1 MFKSFEHWS
10 WSQLQ
15 TWREC
20 PYRAR
25 LRYIEHAP
33 EPPRAKD
40 DPRDRGIALHKAA
53 EDYLLK
59 GMPLDPAFAPF
70 AVQMA
75 ELKGLNPE
83 VEQRNYFDRNW
94 RPCDRDGRWA
104 VYIPDV
110 RVTVGNTTLTIDFKT
125 GKKYGN
131 EVKHFGQ
138 LQFYSV
144 GHYCAHPEVENHIG
158 EVWYIDQKDIVT
170 HQFQH
175 AALATAKVRLDDE
188 VARMMADKVHA
199 PRPNKVNCKY
209 CPFGPRGTGA
219 CPVGV

>member
-20 PYRAR
+20 PFKAR
-25 LRYIEHAP
+25 LRYIDRAP

-59 GMPLDPAFAPF
+59 GAPLDHAFAPF

-75 ELKGLNPE
+75 ELKNLNPE
-83 VEQRNYFDRNW
+83 VEQRNYLDRNW
-94 RPCDRDGRWA
+94 FPCDRDSRWA

-110 RVTVGNTTLTIDFKT
+110 RATVGDTTLTIDFKT

-144 GHYCAHPEVENHIG
+144 GDWCAKPTVSHHIG
-158 EVWYIDQKDIVT
+158 EIWYIDQKDIVP
-170 HQFQH
+170 HQFSNTQLEQ
-175 AALATAKVRLDDE
+175 ARARLDEE
-188 VARMMADKVHA
+188 VTRMMADKIHA
-199 PRPNKVNCKY
+199 PRPNKVSCKY
-209 CPFGPRGTGA
+209 CPYSPRGTGA

>member
-20 PYRAR
+20 PFKAR
-25 LRYIEHAP
+25 LRYIEHSP
-33 EPPRAKD
+33 EPPRSPD
-40 DPRDRGIALHKAA
+40 DPRDRGTAIHKAA
-53 EDYLLK
+53 EDYLLN
-59 GMPLDPAFAPF
+59 GAPLDPVFEPF
-70 AVQMA
+70 KEQMA
-75 ELKGLNPE
+75 QLKSLSPE
-83 VEQRNYFDRNW
+83 VEQKNYLDQNW
-94 RPCDRDGRWA
+94 MPCDREGRWV

-110 RVTVGNTTLTIDFKT
+110 RVTVSDTTVTVDFKT

-138 LQFYSV
+138 VQFYSV
-144 GHYCAHPEVENHIG
+144 GNWCAHPETVQHVG
-158 EVWYIDQKDIVT
+158 EVWYLDQKDIVV

-175 AALATAKVRLDDE
+175 AGLAAARARLDEE

-199 PRPNKVNCKY
+199 PRPNKVTCKY
-209 CPFGPRGTGA
+209 CPYGPRGTGA

>member
-20 PYRAR
+20 PYKAR

-40 DPRDRGIALHKAA
+40 DPRDRGIALHKSV
-53 EDYLLK
+53 EDYLLRD
-59 GMPLDPAFAPF
+59 GELDAKWAPF
-70 AVQMA
+70 AEPLA
-75 ELKGLNPE
+75 EIKALGPE
-83 VEQRNYFDRNW
+83 VEERRYLDRNW
-94 RPCDRDGRWA
+94 RPCDRDGRWV
-104 VYIPDV
+104 VYVPDI
-110 RVTVGNTTLTIDFKT
+110 RARAGKTVLTVDEKS

-138 LQFYSV
+138 VQFYSI
-144 GHYCAHPEVENHIG
+144 GAMCEFPDAEEFIG
-158 EVWYIDQKDIVT
+158 ELWYPDVKDIVVHRFT
-170 HQFQH
+170 RESLE
-175 AALATAKVRLDDE
+175 LARARLDEE

-199 PRPNKVNCKY
+199 PRPNKVTCKY
-209 CPFGPRGTGA
+209 CPYGPRGTGA